1 MAGSQILDYSV
12 KEHVATITLNRPE
25 KLNAI
30 NLAMLGDLFEAFES
44 AHADDNVW
52 IVVLMGNG
60 PSFCV
65 GHDLEMS
72 VAKVK
77 PGRTTDDLYIYQ
89 REIFRPLIAGIH
101 GHCLAQGA
109 GLALGCDIRIAG
121 ESTKIGWPQVK
132 RGISSISGPSVL
144 AHVVPLGRAMEL
156 LFTGDMIDASEAQKL
171 GIVNRIVPD
180 DQVPAAVEEMIG
192 RILGA
197 APPAVRGMKEAVM
210 RGLPLRL
217 EDRVRVASYV
227 SLKVA
232 LTNDAKEGLRAF
244 AEKRPPVWSGF

>member
-1 MAGSQILDYSV
+1 MAGSQLVDYSI

-30 NLAMLGDLFEAFES
+30 NLGMLGALFQAFES
-44 AHADDNVW
+44 AHEDDNVW
-52 IVVLMGNG
+52 IIVLAGNG
-60 PSFCV
+60 KSFCV
-65 GHDLEMS
+65 GHNLEMA
-72 VAKVK
+72 VAKMK

-89 REIFRPLIAGIH
+89 REIFKPIIAAIH

-109 GLALGCDIRIAG
+109 GLSLGCDIRIAG

-132 RGISSISGPSVL
+132 RGISSISGPSIL
-144 AHVVPLGRAMEL
+144 AHVIPLGRAMEL
-156 LFTGDMIDASEAQKL
+156 LFTGDMIDASEAKQL
-171 GIVNRIVPD
+171 GLVNRVVPD
-180 DQVPAAVEEMIG
+180 DQVLNAAEEMVQ

-244 AEKRPPVWSGF
+244 AEKRAPVWSGF